1 MTDRIRKKSMPS
13 KAEERAPAAPS
24 EAIKSSGNEMTD
36 RNVHVKE
43 YLRYY
48 LSLPTPPGFAVL
60 LDGPW
65 GIGKTFV
72 IKKFLDTLDKEAT
85 PYIYVSLYGIRSV
98 DDIDDAILQG
108 MYPVLANKGVELGGR
123 ALKSIGK
130 YFNVELDLKAKD
142 FLNKSKANVYVF
154 DDLERSEMPINT
166 VMGYINVF
174 VEHEGRKVILIANE
188 NEIDDKPKYK
198 RVREKLVGKVF
209 EVQSSLEEALQGF
222 FVAVKDKAAKH
233 FISSG
238 ASIISEV
245 YHQSEMNNLR
255 VLQQTILDFERLY
268 IVLEERHR
276 KNDEAM
282 STLLA
287 LLFALSFEVKAGR
300 LAADDMKN
308 RRTHIMSSYIRNKQ
322 EGYVPPKI
330 VAVNDRYPRARVDAD
345 LFSDDTLIDL
355 IVRGIVDQQK
365 IRDELDGSS
374 LFFRAEQEAA
384 WRTVWNYHERTEE
397 EFNAALAEMTRAF
410 AAHEYTALGEIRHVF
425 GIQLRLSAIG
435 VTTANRAQ
443 VVADARAY
451 VDYLY
456 DQGLLEPIERQHDRF
471 DISFDSYG
479 GLGYMEASSA
489 EFRGLS
495 EYLNQK
501 RHAAAVDRRPAIAKD
516 LLTLMVDAPGQF
528 LRRICLTN
536 HEDNEFYDI
545 PVLVALDVRKFVD
558 AFLSLHP
565 EKQRTVMLAL
575 KMRYQDGMIDRY
587 LASERPWATEVRDQ
601 LRAASAA
608 MSPVSKDR
616 LQGVVAYGLDEALSA
631 AEYS

>member
-1 MTDRIRKKSMPS
+1 MPS
-13 KAEERAPAAPS
+13 KAEERAPAAQS

-188 NEIDDKPKYK
+188 KEIDDKPKYK

-233 FISSG
+233 FISSS

-282 STLLA
+282 NALLA
-287 LLFALSFEVKAGR
+287 LLLALSFEVKAGR
-300 LAADDMKN
+300 LAADDMKD
-308 RRTHIMSSYIRNKQ
+308 RQTQIVSSYMRNKQ
-322 EGYVPPKI
+322 DEYIPPRI

-345 LFSDDTLIDL
+345 LLSDDTLIDL
-355 IVRGIVDQQK
+355 IVRGIVDRQR
-365 IRDELDGSS
+365 ISDELDGSS
-374 LFFRAEQEAA
+374 LFFRAKQEAA
-384 WRTVWNYHERTEE
+384 WRTVWNYRERTEE
-397 EFNAALAEMTRAF
+397 EFNVALAEMTRAF
-410 AAHEYTALGEIRHVF
+410 ANHEYTVLGEIRHVF

-435 VTTANRAQ
+435 VTMASRAQ
-443 VVADARAY
+443 VVADAKAY

-456 DQGLLEPIERQHDRF
+456 DQGWLEPIERRRDRF
-471 DISFDSYG
+471 DVTVRSHD

-501 RHAAAVDRRPAIAKD
+501 RHAAAVDRRPAIAQD
-516 LLTLMVDAPGQF
+516 LLTLMVDDTDQF

-545 PVLVALDVRKFVD
+545 PVLGALDVRRFVD
-558 AFLSLHP
+558 TFLGLHP
-565 EKQRTVMLAL
+565 GKQQRAMMAL
-575 KMRYQDGMIDRY
+575 RMRYEDGLIDRY
-587 LASERPWATEVRDQ
+587 LADERPWAIEVRDQ

-608 MSPVSKDR
+608 MSPISKDR
-616 LQGVVAYGLDEALSA
+616 LQEVVAYGLDEALDSA
-631 AEYS
+631 KES

>member
-1 MTDRIRKKSMPS
+1 MPS

-142 FLNKSKANVYVF
+142 FLNKSKADVYVF
-154 DDLERSEMPINT
+154 DDLERCEMPINA

-188 NEIDDKPKYK
+188 NEIEDQSKYK
-198 RVREKLVGKVF
+198 RIREKLVGRTF
-209 EVQSSLEEALQGF
+209 EVQSSFEEALDG
-222 FVAVKDKAAKH
+222 FVASAKDEELRK
-233 FISSG
+233 FLSS
-238 ASIISEV
+238 ASSTISEV
-245 YHQSEMNNLR
+245 YHQSGMNNLR
-255 VLQQTILDFERLY
+255 ILQQTILDFERIY
-268 IVLEERHR
+268 IVLEDGHR
-276 KNDEAM
+276 KNEEAM
-282 STLLA
+282 KVLMA
-287 LLFALSFEVKAGR
+287 LLFALSFEVKVGR
-300 LAADDMKN
+300 LAADDMED
-308 RRTHIMSSYIRNKQ
+308 RQTHLVYSYIRNKQ
-322 EGYVPPKI
+322 KEYDPPKI
-330 VAVNDRYPRARVDAD
+330 VTVNNRYPLARIDAD
-345 LFSDDTLIDL
+345 ILSDVTLIDL
-355 IVRGIVDQQK
+355 IVKGIVDRQK
-365 IRDELDGSS
+365 ISDDLNASS
-374 LFFRAEQEAA
+374 FFVSAEQEPA
-384 WRTVWNYHERTEE
+384 WRTVWNSHERTEE
-397 EFNAALAEMTRAF
+397 EFNVALAEMTRAF
-410 AAHEYTALGEIRHVF
+410 ANHEYTVLGEIRHVF

-435 VTTANRAQ
+435 VTMASRAQ
-443 VVADARAY
+443 VVADAKAY

-456 DQGLLEPIERQHDRF
+456 DQGLLDPIERQRDRF
-471 DISFDSYG
+471 DFNSRSHA

-489 EFRGLS
+489 EFRDLS
-495 EYLNQK
+495 KYLNQK
-501 RHAAAVDRRPAIAKD
+501 RHEAAVDRRPAIARD
-516 LLTLMVDAPGQF
+516 LLTLMVDDTEQF
-528 LRRICLTN
+528 LRRICMTN

-545 PVLVALDVRKFVD
+545 PVLAALDVRKFVD
-558 AFLSLHP
+558 TFLGLHP
-565 EKQRTVMLAL
+565 GKQQRAMMAL
-575 KMRYQDGMIDRY
+575 KMRYEDGLIYRY
-587 LASERPWATEVRDQ
+587 LADERPWAIEVRDQ

-608 MSPVSKDR
+608 MSPISKDR
-616 LQGVVAYGLDEALSA
+616 LQELVAYGFDEALSA
-631 AEYS
+631 AEDS

>member
-1 MTDRIRKKSMPS
+1 MTSRIRKKSMPS
-13 KAEERAPAAPS
+13 KAEERARATPS
-24 EAIKSSGNEMTD
+24 EVNKNSGDEMTD
-36 RNVHVKE
+36 RNVHVKD

-48 LSLPTPPGFAVL
+48 LSLSTSPGFAVL

-72 IKKFLDTLDKEAT
+72 IKKFLDTLDKETT

-108 MYPVLANKGVELGGR
+108 MYPVLANKSVELGGR

-154 DDLERSEMPINT
+154 DDLERCEMPINA

-188 NEIDDKPKYK
+188 KEIDDQSKYK

-222 FVAVKDKAAKH
+222 FVAVKDEAARH
-233 FISSG
+233 FISSS

-255 VLQQTILDFERLY
+255 VLQQTILDFERLH
-268 IVLEERHR
+268 IVLEERHW
-276 KNDEAM
+276 KNDEAIKA
-282 STLLA
+282 LLA

-300 LAADDMKN
+300 LAADDMEN
-308 RRTHIMSSYIRNKQ
+308 RRTHLLSSYIRNKQ
-322 EGYVPPKI
+322 EDYVPPKI
-330 VAVNDRYPRARVDAD
+330 IAVNDRYPLARVDAD
-345 LFSDDTLIDL
+345 LLSDDTLIDL
-355 IVRGIVDQQK
+355 IVRGIVDRQK

-374 LFFRAEQEAA
+374 FFFTAEREPA
-384 WRTVWNYHERTEE
+384 WRTVWNSHERTEE
-397 EFNAALAEMTRAF
+397 EFNVALAEMTRAF
-410 AAHEYTALGEIRHVF
+410 AAHEYTVLGEVRHVF
-425 GIQLRLSAIG
+425 GIQLRLSRIG
-435 VTTANRAQ
+435 VTAGSRAQ
-443 VVADARAY
+443 VVAEAKSY

-456 DQGLLEPIERQHDRF
+456 EHGLLEPIEPHRNRF
-471 DISFDSYG
+471 DVDFDSHA

-489 EFRGLS
+489 EFKELS
-495 EYLNQK
+495 DYLNQK
-501 RHAAAVDRRPAIAKD
+501 RHTAAVDLRPAIAND
-516 LLTLMVDAPGQF
+516 LLKVMLDDPSQF

-536 HEDNEFYDI
+536 HEDNEFYNI
-545 PVLVALDVRKFVD
+545 PVLASLDAREFVD
-558 AFLSLHP
+558 AFLGLHP

-575 KMRYQDGMIDRY
+575 KMRYQNGMIDRD
-587 LASERPWATEVRDQ
+587 LVDERLWATEVRDQ
-601 LRAASAA
+601 ILTASAA
-608 MSPVSKDR
+608 MSPISKDR
-616 LQGVVAYGLDEALSA
+616 LQRLVAYGLDEALVST
-631 AEYS
+631 EQS